1 MTCVSPD
8 SGTSVKGEYA
18 AIIFVVAVV
27 VESWEVV
34 AERRRACFLLMN
46 CQTLKYWIV
55 RHGRRRLCV
64 GIISVKYTE
73 RRMFSVFAGRPSH
86 RKIQS
91 GANLFRE
98 DTKHEN
104 GTCFGSFEAERVP
117 GFEHVI
123 VNLFRVQPD
132 FKLQL
137 ASDGDVLELIYLLI
151 RNLTVAI
158 LYSTIVIQVYVTF
171 ADKVA
176 LLRYK
181 HRIQRMSRAHNM
193 LYVRDLDAVL

>member
-8 SGTSVKGEYA
+8 GGTSVKGEYA

-46 CQTLKYWIV
+46 CETLKYWIV
-55 RHGRRRLCV
+55 RHGRKRLCV
-64 GIISVKYTE
+64 GIISVKSTE

-86 RKIQS
+86 RKIQC

-104 GTCFGSFEAERVP
+104 GAYFGSFKAGRVP

-137 ASDGDVLELIYLLI
+137 QLASDGDVLELIYLLI
-151 RNLTVAI
+151 RNLTVDIVHSTTAI
-158 LYSTIVIQVYVTF
+158 QGL
-171 ADKVA
+171 
-176 LLRYK
+176 
-181 HRIQRMSRAHNM
+181 QRCI
-193 LYVRDLDAVL
+193 